1 LSQMIDPSS
10 ETHKDTYRPVKKAL
24 QIFASLKLAIV
35 LILVLVV
42 LTLIGTFVIQM
53 PAEYSADLQNYLWWM
68 ENVAQTQTGAWY
80 PLFRLLGFFDLFHSI
95 WFILTGLLLMI
106 NIVVCSLNRLNQV
119 RSRLFLRPVV
129 NDRTFFTEISGSIV
143 IPNIKSADNLVF
155 FLKKQRYKV
164 AAIGKDDETHILAI
178 KNRLSPLGTYLIHFS
193 LILFI
198 LGFVVGHYWGF
209 QNNSFVVAEGQTKD
223 VGFETGLSLKLVTFR
238 YESYEDGS
246 PKNYTSQVVLI
257 QDQETIETGKIEVN
271 HPLKYQGVRFYQSF
285 YGPAINLQILQNKTV
300 IYQGMVPLDTVM
312 NDSSYVRQAGYLNL
326 SDRGYLIYLVAPAA
340 NIDDPALRSDQI
352 GVEVFNNNRQE
363 ALASN
368 VMDLNTPLAS
378 GDLEIVYTGNG
389 FFSGFL
395 VNSDPGA
402 GFIWTG
408 SGFLLVGLIMVFYLP
423 RRRLQAAFI
432 PNSEKVMELYLRWDN
447 SCINSRDTRN
457 LAEYLK

>member
-1 LSQMIDPSS
+1 LSQIIDPAS
-10 ETHKDTYRPVKKAL
+10 ETHKDSYRPVKKAL
-24 QIFASLKLAIV
+24 QIFASLKLAIA

-42 LTLIGTFVIQM
+42 LTLIGTFVIQI
-53 PAEYSADLQNYLWWM
+53 PAEYSADPQNFLWWM

-95 WFILTGLLLMI
+95 WFILTGLLLVI
-106 NIVVCSLNRLNQV
+106 NIVICSLNRLSQV
-119 RSRLFLRPVV
+119 RSRLSLKPVV
-129 NDRTFFTEISGSIV
+129 HDRTFFAEFSGSIV
-143 IPNIKSADNLVF
+143 MLDIKSTDNLVS

-209 QNNSFVVAEGQTKD
+209 QNNSFVVAEGQIKD
-223 VGFETGLSLKLVTFR
+223 VGFETGLSLKLETFR

-257 QDQETIETGKIEVN
+257 QDQKMIETAKIEVN

-285 YGPAINLQILQNKTV
+285 YGPAVNLQILQNKTV

-312 NDSSYVRQAGYLNL
+312 NDSSYVRPAGYLNL
-326 SDRGYLIYLVAPAA
+326 SDRGYIIYLVAPVA

-352 GVEVFNNNRQE
+352 GIEVIKNNRQE

-368 VMDLNTPLAS
+368 VMDLNTPLAA
-378 GDLEIVYTGNG
+378 GDLEILYTGNG
-389 FFSGFL
+389 LFSGFL

-408 SGFLLVGLIMVFYLP
+408 SGFLLIGLIMVFYLP

-447 SCINSRDTRN
+447 SGINSRDARN